1 LKGNP
6 TGIEGDCVSAD
17 GSRQKRLHG
26 QAEIS
31 GLLRLPV
38 IPWHIQGETDVMKD
52 ELWEERGIAYRTNV
66 FDGSR
71 KTLIF
76 IHGLG
81 PTCSGWEPYET
92 ALENDFNILTYDL
105 RGHGFSKKY
114 KNYADYDLKNLA
126 DDLRALLDYLGIHS
140 CSLVSNSLGTLVAL
154 LYVHYYPGT
163 VRSNLLLAPIYKEHS
178 PTGAETKSSHS
189 SFMNLLSLMPF
200 TPRNGKR
207 VDYSRFEYTDDLEW
221 RRLLPEIKN
230 LSLRIYLFYLYQMN
244 AFTDY
249 AWWSQIRIPTTIVH
263 GTKDTFA
270 PYHLAVELS
279 KAVPNAKLV
288 TLEGANH
295 IMIINN
301 KKEII
306 AQIMDQ

>member
-1 LKGNP
+1 
-6 TGIEGDCVSAD
+6 
-17 GSRQKRLHG
+17 
-26 QAEIS
+26 
-31 GLLRLPV
+31 
-38 IPWHIQGETDVMKD
+38 MKD
-52 ELWEERGIAYRTNV
+52 ELWEERGIAYRTNI
-66 FDGSR
+66 FESSR
-71 KTLIF
+71 ETLVF

-81 PTCSGWEPYET
+81 TTCSGWEPFET

-105 RGHGFSKKY
+105 RGHGFSRKY

-140 CSLVSNSLGTLVAL
+140 CSLVSNSIGTLVAL
-154 LYVHYYPGT
+154 LYVYHYPGT
-163 VRSNLLLAPIYKEHS
+163 VRTNLLLAPVYKQHHS
-178 PTGAETKSSHS
+178 PTIVEAKSRRS

-200 TPRNGKR
+200 APHNGKR
-207 VDYSRFEYTDDLEW
+207 VDYSRFEFAADVEL
-221 RRLLPEIKN
+221 RRLLSEIKS
-230 LSLRIYLFYLYQMN
+230 LSLRIFLFYLHHMN

-279 KAVPNAKLV
+279 KAMPNAKLV

-295 IMIINN
+295 IVIVNN
-301 KKEII
+301 KREII
-306 AQIMDQ
+306 AQIKNQ